1 MNTLELIE
9 HGQHERQTTKERL
22 DELYQWLLSYTESS
36 LHTDDLF
43 SKSLSLKRTKLDE
56 QIIQFRQFHTQL
68 RTRRHSFDSE
78 IKSTTNVEQLLDPS
92 DRKILHL
99 IDQQFELLDQQ
110 ANLHNERI
118 NRLSTRLNEFHLEH
132 AHLIDDYDKRLRL
145 YREHLEQNDDINFS
159 TLQLLMNDD
168 QEIPIEQTLYQRLIK
183 ELLETEHVEDQN
195 EIQHYEQQLK
205 DHRSRYEAF
214 RTHLKAILHQRQ
226 DLLNEYETK
235 KNLLHDWLT
244 NTDRT
249 LKQQPNDLTLARCEQ
264 LLIEHS
270 TMPIE
275 SLKSSNQK
283 LIHFYSSSNLSK
295 LYEQLDLPQTN
306 RQHSNTTA
314 IFQRQTDEL
323 IDTYHAMKE
332 RLLQHMEV
340 LSKIQKQTEQYQ
352 LAKQKAEQ
360 MIEKA
365 KELVTLEENTI
376 LPLDSGQVELMLQ
389 KYKVRAFVQLRAS
402 STIDA
407 TEIFHLKR
415 SLSNFVRLDNCR
427 SIQIH
432 VGQHRR
438 LQNQR
443 SDIH

>member
-22 DELYQWLLSYTESS
+22 DELYQWLLSYTETS
-36 LHTDDLF
+36 LHADDVF

-56 QIIQFRQFHTQL
+56 QIIQFRQFHSQL
-68 RTRRHSFDSE
+68 RTRRHSYDSE
-78 IKSTTNVEQLLDPS
+78 IKTTTDVEQLLEPS
-92 DRKILHL
+92 DRKVLHL
-99 IDQQFELLDQQ
+99 IDQQFQLLDQQ

-159 TLQLLMNDD
+159 TLQLLMNND
-168 QEIPIEQTLYQRLIK
+168 QEIPIDRTLYQRVIK

-195 EIQHYEQQLK
+195 EIHHYEQQLNEHK
-205 DHRSRYEAF
+205 SQYEAF
-214 RTHLKAILHQRQ
+214 RNHLKTILHQRQ
-226 DLLNEYETK
+226 DLLNAYEAK
-235 KNLLHDWLT
+235 RNLLHDWLT
-244 NTDRT
+244 NTDRA
-249 LKQQPNDLTLARCEQ
+249 LKQQPNELTLAQCEQ
-264 LLIEHS
+264 LLTEHA

-275 SLKSSNQK
+275 SLQASNQQ

-306 RQHSNTTA
+306 RQHSNTTT

-323 IDTYHAMKE
+323 IDNYHAMKE
-332 RLLQHMEV
+332 RLHQHMEI
-340 LSKIQKQTEQYQ
+340 LRKIQQQTEQYE

-360 MIEKA
+360 TIEKA

-376 LPLDSGQVELMLQ
+376 LPLDHAQVEVMLQ
-389 KYKVRAFVQLRAS
+389 KYKVRFPSRRVSDRTKCSLVDSTRVSYSKRQLR
-402 STIDA
+402 
-407 TEIFHLKR
+407 H
-415 SLSNFVRLDNCR
+415 FVRLGHC
-427 SIQIH
+427 
-432 VGQHRR
+432 
-438 LQNQR
+438 
-443 SDIH
+443 